1 MSRGKAVVLDL
12 ETTGLNPRTD
22 KIIEIGALLVEDGA
36 VKDTFSTLVSPG
48 RRLLPQTTEITGITD
63 VMLEHAPVF
72 SEIAEKLLAFLGEYV
87 LLGHSI
93 ISDYAFLKKA
103 LVNEQPKGFT
113 FERNGLDTL
122 KIARRFLPAEQKKAL
137 PALTAYFQIPHEP
150 HRALADAQATFL
162 LYEKLWELYEAEEP
176 SAFAPFPLHY
186 QIKREVPV
194 MPKQIEQI
202 RRLLEERGIP
212 CDRDLSQL
220 TKNEASRLADQIRSG
235 VIKAPSDV

>member
-22 KIIEIGALLVEDGA
+22 KIIEIGALLVEDGEIL
-36 VKDTFSTLVSPG
+36 DNFSTFVSPG
-48 RRLLPQTTEITGITD
+48 RKLLPQTTEITGITD
-63 VMLEHAPVF
+63 EMLEHAPVF
-72 SEIAEKLLAFLGEYV
+72 ADIAEKLLAFLGEYV

-103 LVNEQPKGFT
+103 LVNEQPKGFA

-137 PALTAYFQIPHEP
+137 SALTAYFQIPHEP
-150 HRALADAQATFL
+150 HRAFADAQATFL
-162 LYEKLWELYEAEEP
+162 LYEKLWDLYEEGAP
-176 SAFAPFPLHY
+176 SAFTPFPLHY

>member
-22 KIIEIGALLVEDGA
+22 KIIEIGALLVEDGEIL
-36 VKDTFSTLVSPG
+36 DTFSTFVSPG
-48 RRLLPQTTEITGITD
+48 RKLLPQTTQI
-63 VMLEHAPVF
+63 
-72 SEIAEKLLAFLGEYV
+72 LGQAA
-87 LLGHSI
+87 SRR
-93 ISDYAFLKKA
+93 A
-103 LVNEQPKGFT
+103 LVNEQPKGFA

-137 PALTAYFQIPHEP
+137 SALTAYFQIPHEP
-150 HRALADAQATFL
+150 HRAFADAQATFL
-162 LYEKLWELYEAEEP
+162 LYEKLWDLYEEGAP
-176 SAFAPFPLHY
+176 SVFTPFPLHY

-235 VIKAPSDV
+235 VIKAPSDE

>member
-22 KIIEIGALLVEDGA
+22 KIIEIGALLVEDGEILG
-36 VKDTFSTLVSPG
+36 TFSTFVSPG
-48 RRLLPQTTEITGITD
+48 RKLLPQTTEITGITD
-63 VMLEHAPVF
+63 EMLEHAPVF
-72 SEIAEKLLAFLGEYV
+72 ADIAEKLLAFLGEHV

-103 LVNEQPKGFT
+103 LVNEQPKGFA

-137 PALTAYFQIPHEP
+137 SALTAYFQIPHEP

-162 LYEKLWELYEAEEP
+162 LYEKLWDLYEEGTP
-176 SAFAPFPLHY
+176 SAFIPFPLHY
-186 QIKREVPV
+186 QIKREAPV

>member
-1 MSRGKAVVLDL
+1 MVLDL

-22 KIIEIGALLVEDGA
+22 KIIEIGALLVEDGEIL
-36 VKDTFSTLVSPG
+36 DTFSTFVSPG
-48 RRLLPQTTEITGITD
+48 RKLLPQTTEITGITD
-63 VMLEHAPVF
+63 EMLEHAPVF
-72 SEIAEKLLAFLGEYV
+72 ADIAEKLLAFLGEHV

-103 LVNEQPKGFT
+103 LVNEQPKGFA

-137 PALTAYFQIPHEP
+137 SALTAYFQIPHEP

-162 LYEKLWELYEAEEP
+162 LYEKLWDLYEEG
-176 SAFAPFPLHY
+176 HY

>member
-22 KIIEIGALLVEDGA
+22 KIIEIGALLVEDGEIL
-36 VKDTFSTLVSPG
+36 DTFSTFVSPG
-48 RRLLPQTTEITGITD
+48 RKLLPQTTEITGITD
-63 VMLEHAPVF
+63 EMLEHAPVF
-72 SEIAEKLLAFLGEYV
+72 ADIAEKLLAFLGEHV

-103 LVNEQPKGFT
+103 LVNEQPKGF
-113 FERNGLDTL
+113 
-122 KIARRFLPAEQKKAL
+122 AFLPAEQKKAL
-137 PALTAYFQIPHEP
+137 SALTAYFQIPHEP
-150 HRALADAQATFL
+150 HRAFADAQATLL
-162 LYEKLWELYEAEEP
+162 LYEKLWDLYEEGTP
-176 SAFAPFPLHY
+176 SAFIPFPLHY

-235 VIKAPSDV
+235 VIKAPSDE

>member
-1 MSRGKAVVLDL
+1 MVLDL

-22 KIIEIGALLVEDGA
+22 KIIEIGALLVEDGEIL
-36 VKDTFSTLVSPG
+36 DTFSTFVSPG
-48 RRLLPQTTEITGITD
+48 RRLLSQTTEITGITD
-63 VMLEHAPVF
+63 EMLEHAPVF
-72 SEIAEKLLAFLGEYV
+72 SDIAEKLLAFLGEHV

-103 LVNEQPKGFT
+103 LVNEQPKGFA

-137 PALTAYFQIPHEP
+137 SALTAYFQIPHEP
-150 HRALADAQATFL
+150 HRAFADAQATFL
-162 LYEKLWELYEAEEP
+162 LYEKLWDLYEEGAP
-176 SAFAPFPLHY
+176 SAFTPFPLHY

-235 VIKAPSDV
+235 VIKAPSDE

>member
-1 MSRGKAVVLDL
+1 MVLDL

-22 KIIEIGALLVEDGA
+22 KIIEIGALLVEDGEIL
-36 VKDTFSTLVSPG
+36 DTFSTFVNPG
-48 RRLLPQTTEITGITD
+48 RKLLPQTTEITGITD
-63 VMLEHAPVF
+63 EMLEHAPVF
-72 SEIAEKLLAFLGEYV
+72 ADIAEKLLAFLGEYV

-103 LVNEQPKGFT
+103 LVNEQPKGFA

-137 PALTAYFQIPHEP
+137 SALTAYFQIPHEP
-150 HRALADAQATFL
+150 HRAFADAQATFL
-162 LYEKLWELYEAEEP
+162 LYEKLWDLYEEGTP
-176 SAFAPFPLHY
+176 SAFTPFPLHY

-235 VIKAPSDV
+235 VIKAPSDE

>member
-22 KIIEIGALLVEDGA
+22 KIIEIGALLVEDGEIL
-36 VKDTFSTLVSPG
+36 DTFSTFVSPG
-48 RRLLPQTTEITGITD
+48 RKLLPQTTEITGITD
-63 VMLEHAPVF
+63 EMLEHAPVF
-72 SEIAEKLLAFLGEYV
+72 ADIAEKLLAFLGEYV

-137 PALTAYFQIPHEP
+137 SALTAYFQISHEP
-150 HRALADAQATFL
+150 TGHLRTRRR
-162 LYEKLWELYEAEEP
+162 
-176 SAFAPFPLHY
+176 PFCY
-186 QIKREVPV
+186 MKSCGIFMKRG
-194 MPKQIEQI
+194 
-202 RRLLEERGIP
+202 RLRLLHLFRCIIRSKEK
-212 CDRDLSQL
+212 CLSCQ
-220 TKNEASRLADQIRSG
+220 SRLSRYG
-235 VIKAPSDV
+235 VF

>member
-1 MSRGKAVVLDL
+1 MVLDL

-22 KIIEIGALLVEDGA
+22 KIIEIGALLVEDGEIL
-36 VKDTFSTLVSPG
+36 DNFSTFVSPG
-48 RRLLPQTTEITGITD
+48 RKLLPQTTEITGITD
-63 VMLEHAPVF
+63 EMLEHAPVF
-72 SEIAEKLLAFLGEYV
+72 ADIAEKLLAFLGEYV

-103 LVNEQPKGFT
+103 LVNEQPKGFA

-137 PALTAYFQIPHEP
+137 SALTAYFQIPHEP
-150 HRALADAQATFL
+150 HRAFADAQATFL
-162 LYEKLWELYEAEEP
+162 LYEKLWDLYEEGAP
-176 SAFAPFPLHY
+176 SAFTPFPLHY

>member
-1 MSRGKAVVLDL
+1 MVLDL

-22 KIIEIGALLVEDGA
+22 KIIEIGALLVEDGEIL
-36 VKDTFSTLVSPG
+36 DTFSTFVSPG
-48 RRLLPQTTEITGITD
+48 RRLLSQTTEITGITD
-63 VMLEHAPVF
+63 EMLEHAPVF
-72 SEIAEKLLAFLGEYV
+72 SDIAEKLLAFLGEHV

-103 LVNEQPKGFT
+103 LVNEQPKGFA

-137 PALTAYFQIPHEP
+137 SALTAYFQIPHEP
-150 HRALADAQATFL
+150 HRAFADAQATFL
-162 LYEKLWELYEAEEP
+162 LYEKLWDLYEEGTP
-176 SAFAPFPLHY
+176 SAFTPFPLHY

>member
-1 MSRGKAVVLDL
+1 MVLDL

-22 KIIEIGALLVEDGA
+22 KIIEIGALLVEDGEIL
-36 VKDTFSTLVSPG
+36 DTFSTFVSPG
-48 RRLLPQTTEITGITD
+48 RRLLSQTTEITGITD
-63 VMLEHAPVF
+63 EMLEHAPVF
-72 SEIAEKLLAFLGEYV
+72 ADIAEKLLAFLGENV

-103 LVNEQPKGFT
+103 LVNEQPKGFA

-137 PALTAYFQIPHEP
+137 SALTAYFQIPHEP
-150 HRALADAQATFL
+150 HRAFADAQATFL
-162 LYEKLWELYEAEEP
+162 LYEKLWDLYEEGMP
-176 SAFAPFPLHY
+176 SAFTPFPLHY

>member
-1 MSRGKAVVLDL
+1 
-12 ETTGLNPRTD
+12 
-22 KIIEIGALLVEDGA
+22 
-36 VKDTFSTLVSPG
+36 
-48 RRLLPQTTEITGITD
+48 
-63 VMLEHAPVF
+63 MLEHAPVF
-72 SEIAEKLLAFLGEYV
+72 ADIAEKLLAFLGEHV

-103 LVNEQPKGFT
+103 LVNEQPKGFA

-137 PALTAYFQIPHEP
+137 SALTAYFQIPHEP

-162 LYEKLWELYEAEEP
+162 LYEKLWDLYEEGTP
-176 SAFAPFPLHY
+176 SAFIPFPLHY

-235 VIKAPSDV
+235 VIKAPSDE